1 MDMRKIALIAGIVV
15 VVAALVGL
23 GIYFFG
29 GKSGKGLS
37 PEEVRRQNTLTLAKE
52 YLEKGEYQ
60 RALDLLDGLLIEN
73 VNDEEAKALRDKTID
88 ARRLAEE
95 TQKKQS
101 EAKQDELV
109 SSLSQLGDSIKD
121 QARSQR
127 AVSPEELRREELR
140 REEEKKRLEEQRK
153 LDEER
158 RQEELKRLEEQ
169 KREAERRA
177 EEEKARLEAMSKA
190 EREKREKVVSLISEG
205 VKSLSAQK
213 YPEARDK
220 FDEALSLDT
229 NAAEAYAQ
237 KAEAF
242 YQEDPEN
249 PENIQRAVDNAN
261 KAIEKDKNL
270 WIPHNTLGKVYAQRR
285 DYNNAVREYAEA
297 SRLNPTNDSILFE
310 LGKVQFRAG
319 KFQDA
324 RMSFESSVHLNPKNE
339 KAFFNLGAA
348 LRRLG
353 DDELALKAYKNA
365 IAVKPDYASAMFE
378 AGEILRGKGD
388 FSQAVD
394 YYRKALTL
402 EPNTERYTT
411 ALGVS
416 YYRLERYAEAEKAF
430 SSAIAIEPGKAESQY
445 NMALVKLQV
454 GKLTEAMQYAG

>member
-270 WIPHNTLGKVYAQRR
+270 WIPHKTLGKVYAQRR

-353 DDELALKAYKNA
+353 DDELALKAYKTR
-365 IAVKPDYASAMFE
+365 S
-378 AGEILRGKGD
+378 R
-388 FSQAVD
+388 QA
-394 YYRKALTL
+394 
-402 EPNTERYTT
+402 
-411 ALGVS
+411 
-416 YYRLERYAEAEKAF
+416 
-430 SSAIAIEPGKAESQY
+430 
-445 NMALVKLQV
+445 
-454 GKLTEAMQYAG
+454 